1 MRKTVLMSGLSEKIQ
16 TVKVVILGEEYP
28 IRGSAEPEFI
38 LRVAEYVDRKMRD
51 IASKSKNRSPEKL
64 AVLAALNIAG
74 ELLELEAQRSDK
86 ISSVE
91 NRAKTILEL
100 LESKLPVGDA
110 D

>member
-1 MRKTVLMSGLSEKIQ
+1 MSGLSEKIQ

-28 IRGSAEPEFI
+28 IRGSAEPEYI
-38 LRVAEYVDRKMRD
+38 LRVASYVDKKMRE
-51 IASKSKNRSPEKL
+51 IASKSKNRSPEKV

-74 ELLELEAQRSDK
+74 ELLDLEEQRADK

-91 NRAKTILEL
+91 SRAKTILDML
-100 LESKLPVGDA
+100 DSKLPVGDA